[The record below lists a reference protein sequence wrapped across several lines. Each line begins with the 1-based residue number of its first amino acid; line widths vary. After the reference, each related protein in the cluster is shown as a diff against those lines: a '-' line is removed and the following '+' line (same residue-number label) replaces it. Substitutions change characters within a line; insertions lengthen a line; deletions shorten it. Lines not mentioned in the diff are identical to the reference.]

1 MASHNGPIVM
11 RKCRVNIAKCTTDSN
26 SEGEPDFPAVE
37 VRDLSMNIGKH
48 NRKCT
53 TVCGEKHAQEEQS
66 TVSVEE
72 HSEEM
77 SIAQSIMESV
87 NLILPAPLNCPLPPV
102 AGGCVRDSGS
112 DRGLLLD
119 VSGTEVVPDLEGFG
133 KLNLKD
139 FVPETES
146 DEDVSD
152 NNYQSGTRP
161 TDMAATIDESVPG
174 SPDFFYSDSDG

>member
-1 MASHNGPIVM
+1 MPSNNGPIVM
-11 RKCRVNIAKCTTDSN
+11 RKDPDFPGADIRNCRVLIHKCSTVLAQEHCEGEQAIIDSN

-37 VRDLSMNIGKH
+37 VRDLSMNIRKY

-53 TVCGEKHAQEEQS
+53 TVCGEKHVQEEQS

-102 AGGCVRDSGS
+102 AGGCICDSGS

-119 VSGTEVVPDLEGFG
+119 LSGTEKVADLEGFRC
-133 KLNLKD
+133 LNLKD
-139 FVPETES
+139 YVRR
-146 DEDVSD
+146 
-152 NNYQSGTRP
+152 N
-161 TDMAATIDESVPG
+161 
-174 SPDFFYSDSDG
+174 

>member
-1 MASHNGPIVM
+1 MFGVFFTNDLLISDIKMPSDNAPIVW
-11 RKCRVNIAKCTTDSN
+11 RGDPDLPGVEIRELSVNIPKCTTVLAEDHLEGEQSIIDSN

-37 VRDLSMNIGKH
+37 VRDLSMNIRKY

-87 NLILPAPLNCPLPPV
+87 NC
-102 AGGCVRDSGS
+102 
-112 DRGLLLD
+112 
-119 VSGTEVVPDLEGFG
+119 T
-133 KLNLKD
+133 
-139 FVPETES
+139 
-146 DEDVSD
+146 
-152 NNYQSGTRP
+152 
-161 TDMAATIDESVPG
+161 
-174 SPDFFYSDSDG
+174 